1 MHFLINE
8 YFSRPSWRAP
18 GRASP
23 LAQRPSRPTGASRGL
38 GRSLAAPGEA
48 EGLVWLWDTPNFE
61 AKLIIPVPGAAPV
74 KDARTGPGS
83 SNRAVPANPL
93 PPVPDGED
101 LGERVALF
109 WLLGWSFDQKFIKRR
124 SARRHEYFRDFA
136 KQPSGCL
143 GGGDAPGRGSPRCR
157 SGSLFE
163 ARRVRPPPLRRGHR
177 GHRWP
182 AAPGLGAAP
191 LSAVKRPRL

>member
-61 AKLIIPVPGAAPV
+61 AKLVIPVPGAAPV

-93 PPVPDGED
+93 PPVPEGED

-109 WLLGWSFDQKFIKRR
+109 WLLDGVLIKNSLRG
-124 SARRHEYFRDFA
+124 ARRGA
-136 KQPSGCL
+136 MNISGIL
-143 GGGDAPGRGSPRCR
+143 QNNQVGVWVGGM
-157 SGSLFE
+157 
-163 ARRVRPPPLRRGHR
+163 HR
-177 GHRWP
+177 GE
-182 AAPGLGAAP
+182 AAPGAGLGP
-191 LSAVKRPRL
+191 SLRPGGSGHLRSVGATVATAGPQPRGSVLLRYQP